1 MEWSGVDEGP
11 QAKPEG
17 ELDELDGTAGFRY
30 YKVLL
35 FYYVLRS

>member
-30 YKVLL
+30 YIITW
-35 FYYVLRS
+35 FYYVLLS